1 MMQGDLDQAI
11 ALGEK
16 AIALGPSQ
24 DLPYYF
30 QGYIL
35 GLAGRFEEAI
45 ALIKKAMRLNPIYPP
60 YYSHNLGRVLFLA
73 GRYEEALEAYK
84 RSLEL
89 NQKGGGL
96 ILLDHLG
103 LSAVYMELGK
113 EAEARNH
120 AAEVIKINPKVS
132 LENLRKG
139 IFSYYKDPAHAER
152 FLSALRKA
160 GLPDNPPLPLPDK
173 PSIAVLP
180 FDNMSGDPK
189 QDFFSD
195 GITEEIIS
203 ALSRVSGLF
212 VIARNSTFTYKGT
225 SVSVPDVARDL
236 GVQYVLEGSV
246 RRSGDRVRI
255 TAQLIDGKTNNH
267 IWSETYDREL
277 KDIFAVQD
285 EITMKILT
293 KVKVK
298 LTGDEDRT
306 MSLAKRAT
314 NPQAYLKLLEGLAH
328 MDESRFSEARRVYEE
343 ALSLDP
349 KSPAYGGLAMTY
361 LMDVFFGPPATRA
374 QALRKAFE
382 YGEKC
387 LDQDETNENCHRT
400 LCYAYTLKRDYEKAL
415 RHGRRSVELN
425 PNSAFAAS
433 FLSFALRSVGEYE
446 EAVRQCERAIRLD
459 PRSYM
464 HFYQIGATYVMM
476 KRHNEA
482 IEALSKAVKMNPKHM
497 PSWLVLVVAYSSLD
511 RMEDARAAAA
521 ELLRQSPN
529 FSVDNFIKTLPY
541 KDEEPK
547 KFMADALRKAG
558 LK

>member
-1 MMQGDLDQAI
+1 MEAIVALKKAIRLNPIPPSSYWDL
-11 ALGEK
+11 LGE
-16 AIALGPSQ
+16 AYCHVGMH
-24 DLPYYF
+24 
-30 QGYIL
+30 
-35 GLAGRFEEAI
+35 EEAI
-45 ALIKKAMRLNPIYPP
+45 AAC
-60 YYSHNLGRVLFLA
+60 
-73 GRYEEALEAYK
+73 
-84 RSLEL
+84 
-89 NQKGGGL
+89 
-96 ILLDHLG
+96 
-103 LSAVYMELGK
+103 K
-113 EAEARNH
+113 EAVRIQPDSLFARFRLAAAYALSDREKEARGEID
-120 AAEVIKINPKVS
+120 EVLRINPRYS
-132 LENLRKG
+132 IEYFR
-139 IFSYYKDPAHAER
+139 SSTPYKIPADMEMMVN
-152 FLSALRKA
+152 ALLKA
-160 GLPDNPPLPLPDK
+160 GLPKSPPLPLPDK

-189 QDFFSD
+189 QNFFSD

-203 ALSRVSGLF
+203 ALSRISSLF
-212 VIARNSTFTYKGT
+212 VIARNSSFTYKGK

-293 KVKVK
+293 NVKVK
-298 LTGDEDRT
+298 LTGDENKI
-306 MSLAKRAT
+306 MFLEKRAP
-314 NPQAYLKLLEGLAH
+314 NLQAYLKILEGFTCI
-328 MDESRFSEARRVYEE
+328 DEHRVSEGRRLYEE

-374 QALRKAFE
+374 QALGKAFE

-415 RHGRRSVELN
+415 QHGRRAIELN

-459 PRSYM
+459 PKSYM

-476 KRHNEA
+476 KRHEEA
-482 IEALSKAVKMNPKHM
+482 IQALSKAIKMNPKHM

-511 RMEDARAAAA
+511 RMEEARAAAA
-521 ELLRQSPN
+521 EVLKQSPN
-529 FSVDNFIKTLPY
+529 FSVENFAKTIPY

-547 KFMADALRKAG
+547 KLMADALRNAG